1 MHADAF
7 SYLHSSAADALV
19 LPFCFLSNPGDEL
32 IKILAILSFGMC
44 ATLLFTAYTTVFIR
58 NLVNTPNK
66 EVPKVRAKHL
76 NSLILP

>member
-1 MHADAF
+1 M
-7 SYLHSSAADALV
+7 
-19 LPFCFLSNPGDEL
+19 
-32 IKILAILSFGMC
+32 KILAILSFGMC